1 MKTKQFLL
9 LGLFLLSGFVMMG
22 QDQPKDRVINV
33 SYTPQYWDNVSFAV
47 CYSNNNSVYNI
58 GSYVVCQPGKIYNM
72 DVSPACN
79 SFATLSLQGKKKVV
93 GLYSYLDGTRI
104 RNFKLNE
111 EPTAI
116 CFSPNAKYLGIADK
130 SRTINIY
137 DLKTFTPIY
146 TIPTSYAPS
155 QISISGNNYFVAASD
170 ENKVYVWNME
180 TGKERK
186 GLEIDGYVNKVC
198 FSNDNTMLGVLVETG
213 KLYIYDTKTFSLT
226 TTYEGLGDAVDCA
239 FHPDGKYIAVITGS
253 NTITIINMKDPDN
266 REQISA
272 SSNGINHIGYATT
285 KNEPYLVYNVERQFV
300 FHPITNL
307 VPDYEKLVTNEVDE
321 LMDEWMKQMP
331 GESLEEY
338 ALRVNEETRA
348 AQYAKFENEIA
359 TNLAGDQVGQ
369 AEISF
374 GNYNQEESM
383 LEVSFDNMP
392 SIYLDVPQEDVA
404 EFSNPQNLTFENS
417 VYGVNENDQF
427 ELIYTEVTN
436 KETGKKYVFD
446 NLAKQSLDYMASNDN
461 FVPLDLIQQSSMEEI
476 KLQEIR
482 QEVVETAKEENLIS
496 EHTHIDVKTKVEAS
510 TNADG
515 EKIMNYL
522 VDFNYNV
529 EQEFSSKED
538 FPVGKYDIVESKA
551 AEAMMQI
558 IRNAFQNEFA
568 QYIRPGKKV
577 KLVITGSADAAPIK
591 SKIPYKEEYG
601 PQNDALVTCNG
612 QLTTLTVT
620 AQTGITSNEQLAFLR
635 ALSVSN
641 YTENDLSELMQMK
654 REYDYIANV
663 SSERGSEHRRIGIR
677 FIFIDAF
684 DQNK

>member
-1 MKTKQFLL
+1 MKTKQLL
-9 LGLFLLSGFVMMG
+9 VLGLFLFSGSVMMG
-22 QDQPKDRVINV
+22 QDQPQDRVINI
-33 SYTPQYWDNVSFAV
+33 SYTPQLWDNVSFAL
-47 CYSNNNSVYNI
+47 CYSNEDVVYNV
-58 GSYVVCQPGKIYNM
+58 GSHMICKPGKLYELN
-72 DVSPACN
+72 VSPACN
-79 SFATLSLQGKKKVV
+79 SFATLNLRGKKKNASI
-93 GLYSYLDGTRI
+93 YSYIDGSLI
-104 RNFKLNE
+104 RNLKLRE

-116 CFSPNAKYLGIADK
+116 CFAPNAKYLGVADK
-130 SRTINIY
+130 SRVINIY
-137 DLKTFTPIY
+137 DVKTYSPIY
-146 TIPTSYAPS
+146 TIPTAFAPS
-155 QISISGNNYFVAASD
+155 QISISGNSYFVSASD
-170 ENKVYVWNME
+170 ENRVYVWNME

-186 GLEIDGYVNKVC
+186 GLEMDDFVNKVR

-226 TTYEGLGDAVDCA
+226 TTYEGLGDAVDFA
-239 FHPDGKYIAVITGS
+239 FHPDGKYIAVITGT
-253 NTITIINMKDPDN
+253 NNITIINMKDSDN
-266 REQISA
+266 REQISV
-272 SSNGINHIGYATT
+272 SGSGINHIGYAST
-285 KNEPYLVYNVERQFV
+285 KKKPYLVYNMDKQLI
-300 FHPITNL
+300 FHPLTNL
-307 VPDYEKLVTNEVDE
+307 VPDYEKLITDEVDE

-331 GESLEEY
+331 GESLEDY
-338 ALRVNEETRA
+338 HLRVNEETRA
-348 AQYAKFENEIA
+348 AQYAKYENEIA

-374 GNYNQEESM
+374 GNYNQEENM

-482 QEVVETAKEENLIS
+482 EEVVETAKEENLIS

-510 TNADG
+510 TDADG

-538 FPVGKYDIVESKA
+538 FPVGKYDIAESKA

-558 IRNAFQNEFA
+558 IRKAFRNEFA
-568 QYIRPGKKV
+568 QYIKPGKKV

-601 PQNDALVTCNG
+601 PQNDALVTCKG
-612 QLTTLTVT
+612 QLTTLTIT
-620 AQTGITSNEQLAFLR
+620 AQTGITTNEQLAFLR

>member
-1 MKTKQFLL
+1 MKTKQFL
-9 LGLFLLSGFVMMG
+9 LGLFLLSGSVMMG
-22 QDQPKDRVINV
+22 QDQPKDRVINI
-33 SYTPQYWDNVSFAV
+33 SYTPQLWDNVSFAV
-47 CYSNNNSVYNI
+47 CYSNNDAVYNI
-58 GSYVVCQPGKIYNM
+58 GSFVVCQPGKIYDM
-72 DVSPACN
+72 GVSPACN
-79 SFATLSLQGKKKVV
+79 SFATLSLKGKKKNVN
-93 GLYSYLDGTRI
+93 LYSYIDGTRI
-104 RNFKLNE
+104 HNFKLDD

-130 SRTINIY
+130 SRVINIY

-146 TIPTSYAPS
+146 TIPTAFAPS
-155 QISISGNNYFVAASD
+155 QISISGNSYFVAASD
-170 ENKVYVWNME
+170 ENRVYVWNME

-186 GLEIDGYVNKVC
+186 GLEMDDFVNKVR
-198 FSNDNTMLGVLVETG
+198 FSNDNTMLGVLLETG

-253 NTITIINMKDPDN
+253 NTITIINMKNPDN

-272 SSNGINHIGYATT
+272 SGNGINHVGYATA
-285 KNEPYLVYNVERQFV
+285 KNEPYLVYNVERQFI

-307 VPDYEKLVTNEVDE
+307 VPDYEKLITDEVDE

-369 AEISF
+369 AAISF
-374 GNYNQEESM
+374 GNYNQDEKM

-446 NLAKQSLDYMASNDN
+446 NLAKQSLDYMESNDN

-482 QEVVETAKEENLIS
+482 QEVVKTAKEENLIS

-510 TNADG
+510 TDADG

-538 FPVGKYDIVESKA
+538 FPVGKYDIAESKA
-551 AEAMMQI
+551 ATAMMQI

-612 QLTTLTVT
+612 QLTTLTVN
-620 AQTGITSNEQLAFLR
+620 AQTGITTNEQLAFLR

-654 REYDYIANV
+654 REYDYISNV

>member
-1 MKTKQFLL
+1 MKTKQLL
-9 LGLFLLSGFVMMG
+9 VLGLFLFSGSVMMG
-22 QDQPKDRVINV
+22 QDQPKDRVINI
-33 SYTPQYWDNVSFAV
+33 SHTPQLWDNVSFAL
-47 CYSNNNSVYNI
+47 CYSNEDVVYNV
-58 GSYVVCQPGKIYNM
+58 GSHMICKPGKLYELN
-72 DVSPACN
+72 VSPACN
-79 SFATLSLQGKKKVV
+79 SFATLNLRGKKKNASI
-93 GLYSYLDGTRI
+93 YSYIDGSLI
-104 RNFKLNE
+104 RNLKLRE

-116 CFSPNAKYLGIADK
+116 CFAPNAKYLGVADK
-130 SRTINIY
+130 SRVINIY
-137 DLKTFTPIY
+137 DVKTYSPIY
-146 TIPTSYAPS
+146 TIPTAFAPS
-155 QISISGNNYFVAASD
+155 QISISGNSYFVSASD
-170 ENKVYVWNME
+170 ENRVYVWNME

-186 GLEIDGYVNKVC
+186 GLEMDDFVNKVR

-226 TTYEGLGDAVDCA
+226 TTYEGLGDAVDFA
-239 FHPDGKYIAVITGS
+239 FHPDGKYIAVITGT
-253 NTITIINMKDPDN
+253 NNITIINMKDSDN
-266 REQISA
+266 REQISV
-272 SSNGINHIGYATT
+272 SGSGINHIGYAST
-285 KNEPYLVYNVERQFV
+285 KKKPYLVYNMDKQLI
-300 FHPITNL
+300 FHPLTNL
-307 VPDYEKLVTNEVDE
+307 VPDYEKLITDEVDE

-331 GESLEEY
+331 GESLEDY
-338 ALRVNEETRA
+338 HLRVNEETRA
-348 AQYAKFENEIA
+348 AQYAKYENEIA

-374 GNYNQEESM
+374 GNYNQEENM

-482 QEVVETAKEENLIS
+482 EEVVETAKEEKLIS

-510 TNADG
+510 TDADG

-538 FPVGKYDIVESKA
+538 FPVGKYDIAESKA

-558 IRNAFQNEFA
+558 IRKAFRNEFA
-568 QYIRPGKKV
+568 QYIKPGKKV

-601 PQNDALVTCNG
+601 PQNDALVTCKG
-612 QLTTLTVT
+612 QLTTLTIT
-620 AQTGITSNEQLAFLR
+620 AQTGITTNEQLAFLR

>member
-1 MKTKQFLL
+1 
-9 LGLFLLSGFVMMG
+9 
-22 QDQPKDRVINV
+22 
-33 SYTPQYWDNVSFAV
+33 
-47 CYSNNNSVYNI
+47 
-58 GSYVVCQPGKIYNM
+58 
-72 DVSPACN
+72 
-79 SFATLSLQGKKKVV
+79 
-93 GLYSYLDGTRI
+93 
-104 RNFKLNE
+104 
-111 EPTAI
+111 
-116 CFSPNAKYLGIADK
+116 
-130 SRTINIY
+130 
-137 DLKTFTPIY
+137 
-146 TIPTSYAPS
+146 
-155 QISISGNNYFVAASD
+155 
-170 ENKVYVWNME
+170 ME

-186 GLEIDGYVNKVC
+186 GLEMDDFVNKVR

-226 TTYEGLGDAVDCA
+226 TTYEGLGDAVDFA
-239 FHPDGKYIAVITGS
+239 FHPDGKYIAVITGT
-253 NTITIINMKDPDN
+253 NNITIINMKDSDN
-266 REQISA
+266 REQISV
-272 SSNGINHIGYATT
+272 SGSGINHIGYAST
-285 KNEPYLVYNVERQFV
+285 KKKPYLVYNMDKQLI
-300 FHPITNL
+300 FHPLTNL
-307 VPDYEKLVTNEVDE
+307 VPDYEKLITDEVDE

-331 GESLEEY
+331 GESLEDY
-338 ALRVNEETRA
+338 HLRVNEETRA
-348 AQYAKFENEIA
+348 AQYAKYENEIA

-374 GNYNQEESM
+374 GNYNQEENM

-482 QEVVETAKEENLIS
+482 EEVVETAKEENLIS

-510 TNADG
+510 TDADG

-538 FPVGKYDIVESKA
+538 FPVGKYDIAESKA

-558 IRNAFQNEFA
+558 IRKAFRNEFA
-568 QYIRPGKKV
+568 QYIKPGKKV

-601 PQNDALVTCNG
+601 PQNDALVTCKG
-612 QLTTLTVT
+612 QLTTLTIT
-620 AQTGITSNEQLAFLR
+620 AQTGITTNEQLAFLR